1 MSQARQNPHPSDA
14 FLRRIECLFMLFP
27 AAMAILFAFIG
38 STFLCILGLV
48 YGALFAVLKWP
59 ESRAKHAVR
68 PGSAQ
73 ITDPASAAHPTP
85 AGANYREMVIR
96 KHYPSQSHVRASRS
110 DCRQLQGRQA
120 RFSHPT
126 KIRSSLRRF

>member
-1 MSQARQNPHPSDA
+1 MSQARQNPHPSEA

-59 ESRAKHAVR
+59 ESRAKRTVR
-68 PGSAQ
+68 REDAQ
-73 ITDPASAAHPTP
+73 IADLMPPVRPTP
-85 AGANYREMVIR
+85 APTNPRDIVAR
-96 KHYPSQSHVRASRS
+96 KHFPSQSHVRANRS
-110 DCRQLQGRQA
+110 DCRQLPSHIA
-120 RFSHPT
+120 RFSHPA